1 MFHERDTI
9 RRIRQAVADR
19 RLTEPFRAADVN
31 RVLRIDFA
39 GTFLPKHRVG
49 NPGNNMGL
57 FVHVNRELYR
67 LK

>member
-31 RVLRIDFA
+31 RVLRIDL
-39 GTFLPKHRVG
+39 GTAPLREGKTVG
-49 NPGNNMGL
+49 
-57 FVHVNRELYR
+57 FSSS
-67 LK
+67 